1 LKRSKRRYL
10 ALKLECDFLPSE
22 REFMDAI
29 WASVTCLFGE
39 VGASLS
45 GLRLI
50 DVDVQRKIFV
60 VRVLLAYLS
69 PFRAS
74 VAAVTKVAGK
84 DASINVLAVSG
95 TLKALYTNIN

>member
-1 LKRSKRRYL
+1 
-10 ALKLECDFLPSE
+10 
-22 REFMDAI
+22 MDAI
-29 WASVTCLFGE
+29 WSSVTCLFGE

-45 GLRLI
+45 GLCLI
-50 DVDVQRKIFV
+50 DVNVQRKIFV

-84 DASINVLAVSG
+84 DASINVLAISG